1 MGKVITYGIGGYD
14 PSKPNGNIIDVQ
26 EVDDASE

>member
-1 MGKVITYGIGGYD
+1 MGKVITYGVGGYD
-14 PSKPNGNIIDVQ
+14 QSKPNGNIIDVQ